1 MTALGVSDMT
11 VRRDI
16 EALAR
21 RGLLER
27 VHGGAVS
34 LDHAQGLAP
43 LAPATEEP
51 GFGAKSRLMLEA
63 KAAIA
68 AQAAALVK
76 PGSSIAVSAGTTT
89 MALSRELR
97 SIAGITIVTNSLP
110 AAQLL
115 ADSAE
120 AAGQTVVLTGGTRTP
135 SEALVGPIAVGALRT
150 LHVDLL
156 FLGVHGLD
164 ERVGL
169 TTPNLVEAETNRALI
184 ECARTVCVT
193 ADHTKWGVVGRGTIV
208 ALDRVDILVTD
219 EGLSSR
225 GINVLSEHIDR
236 VIVAPGLGPS
246 SPAPNICPLD
256 GVRVPS
262 PALRAGPRRGQSAL
276 STGGGS
282 RRPRAASSANV
293 RSRAAAASGGESSS
307 VMASRISCG
316 VAPAGVSTRHTASA
330 TGERT
335 SAGPS
340 GRGAAIT
347 SPLDSIAAAR
357 GASCP

>member
-1 MTALGVSDMT
+1 MPFSPLPSSQLTLADQAVVVRSDN
-11 VRRDI
+11 
-16 EALAR
+16 
-21 RGLLER
+21 
-27 VHGGAVS
+27 GAAVKELS
-34 LDHAQGLAP
+34 PDG
-43 LAPATEEP
+43 
-51 GFGAKSRLMLEA
+51 SR
-63 KAAIA
+63 
-68 AQAAALVK
+68 
-76 PGSSIAVSAGTTT
+76 
-89 MALSRELR
+89 
-97 SIAGITIVTNSLP
+97 IV
-110 AAQLL
+110 L

-236 VIVAPGLGPS
+236 VIVAP
-246 SPAPNICPLD
+246 
-256 GVRVPS
+256 
-262 PALRAGPRRGQSAL
+262 
-276 STGGGS
+276 
-282 RRPRAASSANV
+282 
-293 RSRAAAASGGESSS
+293 
-307 VMASRISCG
+307 
-316 VAPAGVSTRHTASA
+316 
-330 TGERT
+330 
-335 SAGPS
+335 
-340 GRGAAIT
+340 
-347 SPLDSIAAAR
+347 
-357 GASCP
+357 